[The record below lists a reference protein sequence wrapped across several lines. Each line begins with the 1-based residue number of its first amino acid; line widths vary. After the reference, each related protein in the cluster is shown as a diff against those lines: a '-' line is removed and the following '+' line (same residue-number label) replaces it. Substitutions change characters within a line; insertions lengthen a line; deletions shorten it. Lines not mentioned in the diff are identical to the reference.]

1 MNHDTQMIICM
12 ILSGLLSSMYIWSDK
27 IDDIRIS
34 FNDVYMIILMTG
46 WMLLFM
52 NIFKI
57 GNSAILGII
66 LIILG
71 LFFIRSQTGI
81 TEKQYYRGM
90 IPHHSMAIHMTKK
103 LLQNNQNI
111 DKDKISFLKNIIST
125 QEKEIK
131 QMKSWL

>member
-1 MNHDTQMIICM
+1 MIICM

>member
-34 FNDVYMIILMTG
+34 LNDVYMIILMTG

-57 GNSAILGII
+57 GNSAILGVI

-111 DKDKISFLKNIIST
+111 GKDKISFLKNIIST

-131 QMKSWL
+131 QMKTWL

>member
-1 MNHDTQMIICM
+1 M

-34 FNDVYMIILMTG
+34 LNDVYMIILMTG

-57 GNSAILGII
+57 GNSAILGVI

-111 DKDKISFLKNIIST
+111 GKDKISFLKNIIST

-131 QMKSWL
+131 QMKTWL

>member
-1 MNHDTQMIICM
+1 
-12 ILSGLLSSMYIWSDK
+12 MYIWSDK

>member
-1 MNHDTQMIICM
+1 M